1 MLPLFVQ
8 FAILLISI
16 AVLVKSANYFTDSA
30 EKIGL
35 YFGIPSF
42 IIGITIV
49 SVGTSLPELFTS
61 IEAVMNNNS
70 QIVIGDVVGSNIA
83 NILLVLG
90 LSFVISKNLQLTY
103 DITKVDIP
111 MLAASAFFLFICS
124 INMQFTFLDGI
135 LSILALFIYILY
147 ALLSEKNEFIKLKDK
162 KTYTKISIK
171 VPLMLIISAVAI
183 DFSSKYAV
191 LSIINISKLLNIG
204 TEIIAASV
212 VAIGTSLPELSVSIS
227 AARKGNI
234 EISVGNIVGS
244 NIFNTFGVMG
254 IASLFGTLTITK
266 DMLYMG
272 IPVMIFATLMFIF
285 SIQKKTIT
293 RWEGWMF
300 IVFYLLFLAKLF
312 NLD

>member
-1 MLPLFVQ
+1 MLFIQ

-16 AVLVKSANYFTDSA
+16 AVLIKSADYFTDSA

-42 IIGITIV
+42 IVGITIV
-49 SVGTSLPELFTS
+49 SIGTSLPELFTS
-61 IEAVMNNNS
+61 IEAMANNNS

-103 DITKVDIP
+103 DIMKVDIP

-124 INMQFTFLDGI
+124 VNMQFTIIDGI
-135 LSILALFIYILY
+135 LSLMALFIYVLY
-147 ALLSEKNEFIKLKDK
+147 AVSSDKNETIKPEDE
-162 KTYTKISIK
+162 KTYTKIGIK
-171 VPLMLIISAVAI
+171 VPLMLIISAAAI
-183 DFSSKYAV
+183 NFSAKYAV
-191 LSIINISKLLNIG
+191 LSIIDISKLLNIG
-204 TEIIAASV
+204 TEIIAASI

-227 AARKGNI
+227 AAKKGNI
-234 EISVGNIVGS
+234 EISVGNIIGS

-254 IASLFGTLTITK
+254 IASLFGTLTITNN
-266 DMLYMG
+266 MLYMG
-272 IPVMIFATLMFIF
+272 IPVMISATLLFIF

-293 RWEGWMF
+293 RWEGWLF
-300 IVFYLLFLAKLF
+300 IVFYILFLVKLF

>member
-1 MLPLFVQ
+1 MLFIQ

-16 AVLVKSANYFTDSA
+16 TVLVISADYFTDSA

-42 IIGITIV
+42 IVGITIV

-61 IEAVMNNNS
+61 IEAVTNNNS

-83 NILLVLG
+83 NILFVLG

-103 DITKVDIP
+103 DIMKVDIP

-124 INMQFTFLDGI
+124 INMQFTIIDGI
-135 LSILALFIYILY
+135 LSLAALFIYILY
-147 ALLSEKNEFIKLKDK
+147 AVSSGKNEPIKPEDE
-162 KTYTKISIK
+162 KTYTKIGVK
-171 VPLMLIISAVAI
+171 VPLMLIISAAAI
-183 DFSSKYAV
+183 NFSAKYAV
-191 LSIINISKLLNIG
+191 LSIIDISKLLNIG

-212 VAIGTSLPELSVSIS
+212 VAVGTSLPELSVSIS
-227 AARKGNI
+227 AAKKGNI

-254 IASLFGTLTITK
+254 IASLFGTLIITK
-266 DMLYMG
+266 DMLYIG
-272 IPVMIFATLMFIF
+272 IPVMISATLLFIF

-293 RWEGWMF
+293 RWEGWLF
-300 IVFYLLFLAKLF
+300 IVFYILFIVKLF